1 MFTDLKLKNV
11 EDNRNWSD
19 KDVERYKQKKGK
31 EYEIQIEKYLL
42 NENNTLDADIISS
55 ELFPQVDADVF
66 ISHSHSD
73 EDKAIKLALSLEKI
87 GLETFVDSCVW
98 GYADDLLRKI
108 DNKFS
113 LPRGAKY
120 YDYELRNKT
129 TTNVHMILNSA
140 LHEMIDRSELF
151 IFLESENSVKIDDY
165 IKKSEYLSSPWIFSE
180 LAFAGRVQR
189 KPRRQIELML
199 KSFKESFESVSSE
212 KRDVEF
218 AYNIPKLT
226 NTIEFSSFQNWIR
239 AKPANRTSDGYIDA
253 LEHLDRLYKKLKIHP
268 DLLKAPRIKA

>member
-1 MFTDLKLKNV
+1 MFADLKLKNIG
-11 EDNRNWSD
+11 DIRKWSD
-19 KDVERYKQKKGK
+19 EDVEQYKQKKGR

-55 ELFPQVDADVF
+55 ELFPQVDADIF

-73 EDKAIKLALSLEKI
+73 ENKAIKLALSLEKI

-98 GYADDLLRKI
+98 GYADKLLRKI
-108 DNKFS
+108 DDKFCIPQGWTNYS
-113 LPRGAKY
+113 YP
-120 YDYELRNKT
+120 LRNKT

-189 KPRRQIELML
+189 KPRKQLEFTMESFN
-199 KSFKESFESVSSE
+199 KSFDSASSE
-212 KRDVEF
+212 RGDVEF
-218 AYNIPKLT
+218 AYNIPKL
-226 NTIEFSSFQNWIR
+226 NYSADFNSFQRWMNSM
-239 AKPANRTSDGYIDA
+239 PANQTSDGRIDA
-253 LEHLDRLYKKLKIHP
+253 LEHLDRLYNELGI
-268 DLLKAPRIKA
+268 DSNLLKAPRTKF

>member
-1 MFTDLKLKNV
+1 MFADLKLENI
-11 EDNRNWSD
+11 EDIHKWSNG
-19 KDVERYKQKKGK
+19 DVEKYKQEKRRNYK
-31 EYEIQIEKYLL
+31 IQIEEYLL
-42 NENNTLDADIISS
+42 DENNTLDADIIASK
-55 ELFPQVDADVF
+55 LFPQVEADVF

-73 EDKAIKLALSLEKI
+73 EDKAIKLALSLEEI
-87 GLETFVDSCVW
+87 GLATFVDSCVW
-98 GYADDLLRKI
+98 GYSDELLKKI
-108 DNKFS
+108 DDKFCIPEGWS
-113 LPRGAKY
+113 HYSYP
-120 YDYELRNKT
+120 LRNRT

-165 IKKSEYLSSPWIFSE
+165 INKSEYLSSPWIFSE

-189 KPRRQIELML
+189 KPRRQLELML
-199 KSFKESFESVSSE
+199 KGFKESFESVSSE

-226 NTIEFSSFQNWIR
+226 NTMGFSSFQNWIR
-239 AKPANRTSDGYIDA
+239 AKPANQTSDGCIDA
-253 LEHLDRLYKKLKIHP
+253 LEHLDRLYKELKIHP